1 MPLNHRPWI
10 WNVNSF
16 WSFVNEKTVA
26 QKGGIADPKVP
37 QLQATEQGL
46 EWSLNLCALTS
57 IPSILMGMALLPE
70 GPKLVL
76 REGKLLLF
84 HA

>member
-26 QKGGIADPKVP
+26 QKGGIADPIVP

-46 EWSLNLCALTS
+46 EWSLNLCALTFY
-57 IPSILMGMALLPE
+57 
-70 GPKLVL
+70 PKHSHGDGIAP
-76 REGKLLLF
+76 RGAKIGS
-84 HA
+84 